1 MPWVPIHESGLD
13 YEFFPDTSYP
23 YLAVAEMV
31 DSTISFATAGWDS
44 SSVWDL
50 WFDGEL
56 PFGIR
61 ITPISYLAA
70 TGYSGF
76 TFDPPYF
83 KFVTAEDTM
92 LSHNQ
97 APPYPASVLP
107 NNEGITTWLPNP
119 VEFHGGPFEGVGYDP
134 TFVQGEGWF
143 GADESYAFLIEV
155 WVDGP
160 GPGPGECSYNCSCDP
175 QAGTRNIDTLGNLAS
190 RLIRRLGFVDPL
202 GDAEVRTLGDFRTEL
217 MIRLGYAAN
226 AANPPAGM
234 LSLIDAVVNE
244 SQQLL
249 WRRLE
254 LDQEGAQPP
263 RMVEGTD
270 VNVLDYPLVFAHA
283 LGQLKAHY
291 NKPDA
296 KLYLDQAEKQLGDYM
311 RRSPPSI
318 QFLARD
324 FLKEAQR
331 FLYQKAASFR
341 QSRFFYWPLEKGVR
355 FYDFAQNEGECEHR
369 FVPELIEG
377 VYVTEGDD
385 CTTER
390 WRELAA
396 GINPLLYNG
405 GVRESWPYRYEFR
418 QCIEIFPA
426 PDGRAGYLRVKAKFE
441 LQPFEDDGDYTTI
454 DADLVFLQ
462 ALAVGQEH
470 FQQKNA
476 QLTHALVRSRLG
488 DIIAGEH
495 HTRRYIPDDPF
506 EPPANPPRPRDGFIE
521 DL

>member
-1 MPWVPIHESGLD
+1 MANLLADANLWADAQGSPPASWDGSSYVVSVGSGTSGAFWINYSGAAPSPGDTLAGSAVQTNTTTPEPDVYLCLVETNSFIVQQSVHLPAGVPVDFSWPALD
-13 YEFFPDTSYP
+13 SMR
-23 YLAVAEMV
+23 LVL
-31 DSTISFATAGWDS
+31 S
-44 SSVWDL
+44 SSPDSPYESSL
-50 WFDGEL
+50 YGL
-56 PFGIR
+56 N
-61 ITPISYLAA
+61 ITVS
-70 TGYSGF
+70 
-76 TFDPPYF
+76 
-83 KFVTAEDTM
+83 
-92 LSHNQ
+92 
-97 APPYPASVLP
+97 PAI
-107 NNEGITTWLPNP
+107 EP
-119 VEFHGGPFEGVGYDP
+119 VE
-134 TFVQGEGWF
+134 
-143 GADESYAFLIEV
+143 
-155 WVDGP
+155 
-160 GPGPGECSYNCSCDP
+160 ECSYNCSCDP

-234 LSLIDAVVNE
+234 LSLLDAVVNE

-263 RMVEGTD
+263 RMVDVTD

-441 LQPFEDDGDYTTI
+441 LQPFEDDSDYTTI

-521 DL
+521 S

>member
-1 MPWVPIHESGLD
+1 MANLLLDPTLWADGTGSPPSSWDGSSYAVSVGPGTTGYFGINYTGAAPAPGDVVAGSVVQTNAASPEPTVFLNLVDTAADVVLESVQLPKGVPVDFSFAASAPMRLI
-13 YEFFPDTSYP
+13 
-23 YLAVAEMV
+23 LAGAA
-31 DSTISFATAGWDS
+31 DSTFSTGWYGLNIS
-44 SSVWDL
+44 V
-50 WFDGEL
+50 
-56 PFGIR
+56 
-61 ITPISYLAA
+61 TPAA
-70 TGYSGF
+70 
-76 TFDPPYF
+76 
-83 KFVTAEDTM
+83 
-92 LSHNQ
+92 
-97 APPYPASVLP
+97 
-107 NNEGITTWLPNP
+107 P
-119 VEFHGGPFEGVGYDP
+119 VE
-134 TFVQGEGWF
+134 
-143 GADESYAFLIEV
+143 
-155 WVDGP
+155 
-160 GPGPGECSYNCSCDP
+160 ECSYNCSCDP
-175 QAGTRNIDTLGNLAS
+175 QTGTRNIDTLGNLAS

-202 GDAEVRTLGDFRTEL
+202 GAAEVRTLFDFRTEL
-217 MIRLGYAAN
+217 MIRMGYAAN

-263 RMVEGTD
+263 RMEEDTD

-341 QSRFFYWPLEKGVR
+341 QSRFFYWPLQEGVR
-355 FYDFAQNEGECEHR
+355 FYDFAQNEGECAHR

-426 PDGRAGYLRVKAKFE
+426 PDSRAGYLRVKAKFE
-441 LQPFEDDGDYTTI
+441 LQPFEDDSDYTTI

-470 FQQKNA
+470 FRQENA

-495 HTRRYIPDDPF
+495 HTRRYIPGDPY

>member
-1 MPWVPIHESGLD
+1 VVAGSVVQTNAASPEPTVFLNLVDTAADVVLESVQLPKGVPVDFSFAASAPMRLI
-13 YEFFPDTSYP
+13 
-23 YLAVAEMV
+23 LAGAA
-31 DSTISFATAGWDS
+31 DSTFSTGWYGLNIS
-44 SSVWDL
+44 V
-50 WFDGEL
+50 
-56 PFGIR
+56 
-61 ITPISYLAA
+61 TPAA
-70 TGYSGF
+70 
-76 TFDPPYF
+76 
-83 KFVTAEDTM
+83 
-92 LSHNQ
+92 
-97 APPYPASVLP
+97 
-107 NNEGITTWLPNP
+107 P
-119 VEFHGGPFEGVGYDP
+119 VE
-134 TFVQGEGWF
+134 
-143 GADESYAFLIEV
+143 
-155 WVDGP
+155 
-160 GPGPGECSYNCSCDP
+160 ECSYNCSCDP
-175 QAGTRNIDTLGNLAS
+175 QTGTRNIDTLGNLAS

-202 GDAEVRTLGDFRTEL
+202 GAAEVRTLFDFRTEL
-217 MIRLGYAAN
+217 MIRMGYAAN

-263 RMVEGTD
+263 RMEEDTD

-341 QSRFFYWPLEKGVR
+341 QSRFFYWPLQEGVR
-355 FYDFAQNEGECEHR
+355 FYDFAQNEGECAHR

-426 PDGRAGYLRVKAKFE
+426 PDSRAGYLRVKAKFE
-441 LQPFEDDGDYTTI
+441 LQPFEDDSDYTTI

-470 FQQKNA
+470 FWQENA
-476 QLTHALVRSRLG
+476 QLTHALV
-488 DIIAGEH
+488 
-495 HTRRYIPDDPF
+495 
-506 EPPANPPRPRDGFIE
+506 
-521 DL
+521 